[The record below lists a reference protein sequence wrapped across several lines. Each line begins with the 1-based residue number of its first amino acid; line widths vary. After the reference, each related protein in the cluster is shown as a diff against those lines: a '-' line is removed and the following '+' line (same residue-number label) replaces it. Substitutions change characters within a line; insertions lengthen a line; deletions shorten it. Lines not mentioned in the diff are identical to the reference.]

1 MPSNEELLQALT
13 RLSLL
18 ETQVA
23 AIDGRL
29 RNVEMGAAA
38 TGAGLQNIQGA
49 IGTVVSDLITS
60 RDKVTD
66 RLFQVIDQ
74 TNKITTTTTTGTS
87 ATVAALDIATTD
99 TAMK

>member
-1 MPSNEELLQALT
+1 MPNNEEILQAMT
-13 RLSLL
+13 RLSIL

-29 RNVEMGAAA
+29 RNLEMSAAA

-49 IGTVVSDLITS
+49 MSTVVADLISS
-60 RDKVTD
+60 RDKFTDKLFAAVDVTPKTVETKTA
-66 RLFQVIDQ
+66 LG
-74 TNKITTTTTTGTS
+74 IT
-87 ATVAALDIATTD
+87 TTD